1 VLRPRLWHTSTKRIR
16 RNHVHHHQPTPRNPG
31 DPYIP
36 AEGVNIDALLN
47 GGLISTDSVKK
58 SSKVKSEPKEQ

>member
-1 VLRPRLWHTSTKRIR
+1 MYTIISPRLG
-16 RNHVHHHQPTPRNPG
+16 NPG
-31 DPYIP
+31 DQFIP
-36 AEGVNIDALLN
+36 TEGTNIAALLE

>member
-1 VLRPRLWHTSTKRIR
+1 MYTIISPRLG
-16 RNHVHHHQPTPRNPG
+16 NPG
-31 DPYIP
+31 DQFIP

>member
-1 VLRPRLWHTSTKRIR
+1 MYTIISPRLGT
-16 RNHVHHHQPTPRNPG
+16 PG

-36 AEGVNIDALLN
+36 AEGVNIEALLN

>member
-1 VLRPRLWHTSTKRIR
+1 MYTIISPRLGT
-16 RNHVHHHQPTPRNPG
+16 PG

-36 AEGVNIDALLN
+36 AEGVNIDALLE

>member
-1 VLRPRLWHTSTKRIR
+1 MYTIISPRLGT
-16 RNHVHHHQPTPRNPG
+16 PG
-31 DPYIP
+31 DEFIP
-36 AEGVNIDALLN
+36 DENINVAALLD

>member
-1 VLRPRLWHTSTKRIR
+1 MYTIISPRLGT
-16 RNHVHHHQPTPRNPG
+16 PG

-36 AEGVNIDALLN
+36 AEGVNIDALLD

>member
-1 VLRPRLWHTSTKRIR
+1 MYTIISPRLGT
-16 RNHVHHHQPTPRNPG
+16 PG
-31 DPYIP
+31 DEYIP
-36 AEGVNIDALLN
+36 KNGVNIDALLD

>member
-1 VLRPRLWHTSTKRIR
+1 MYIIISPRLG
-16 RNHVHHHQPTPRNPG
+16 NPG
-31 DPYIP
+31 DQFIP
-36 AEGVNIDALLN
+36 TEGTNIAALLE

>member
-1 VLRPRLWHTSTKRIR
+1 MYIIISHRLGT
-16 RNHVHHHQPTPRNPG
+16 PG
-31 DPYIP
+31 DEFIP
-36 AEGVNIDALLN
+36 QDGVNIDALLD

>member
-1 VLRPRLWHTSTKRIR
+1 MYTIISPRLGT
-16 RNHVHHHQPTPRNPG
+16 PG

>member
-1 VLRPRLWHTSTKRIR
+1 MYTIISPRLGT
-16 RNHVHHHQPTPRNPG
+16 PG

-36 AEGVNIDALLN
+36 AEGVNIDALLE
-47 GGLISTDSVKK
+47 GGLISTDSLKK